1 MNEKEFLE
9 LKAGD
14 KIKIVELKK
23 LKKCRLRDS
32 EGKMDCYAGEWLTV
46 REWFHDYKIGSGVFV
61 EENGFVWGNEM
72 IETAEKKDSEPE
84 FEYMSEEEF
93 KSLKSGDIV
102 TIREWAD
109 MEAQF
114 GLDEDGDIPDVNFV
128 RKMQY
133 LCGKKTFITKYDE
146 AVVVCIYKH
155 KWFLTK
161 EMLLPGHKSVIGCEN
176 MADERKELYEFRALG
191 LTPRQ
196 IRAILKE
203 AELMQG
209 YIEFLKSL

>member
-9 LKAGD
+9 LKACD
-14 KIKIVELKK
+14 KIKIVELEK
-23 LKKCRLRDS
+23 LKKCHS
-32 EGKMDCYAGEWLTV
+32 VNNEGDMDKYAGTWLTV
-46 REWFHDYKIGSGVFV
+46 EAWCMPYESVLV
-61 EENGFVWGNEM
+61 EENRFFWTNEM
-72 IETAEKKDSEPE
+72 IETAEKKDSDPE
-84 FEYMSEEEF
+84 SEYMSEEEF

-102 TIREWAD
+102 TVREWAD

-114 GLDEDGDIPDVNFV
+114 GLDEEGEIDIPDVNFV

-146 AVVVCIYKH
+146 AVIVCIYKH

-203 AELMQG
+203 AELMRG